1 MRQLGLRGLP
11 GPKKRSWNP
20 ANAATEEDLVERK
33 FSASAP
39 NELWLTDITEHPTRE
54 GKVYCC
60 VVLDAFSRRV
70 VGWAIDRRCE
80 AALVNDALSMAA
92 GSRATSGSTVIL
104 SDHASSSRGA
114 SASSSANTASWGRWA
129 PLATATTAPMESFWG
144 SMQIEL
150 LNRQSWKTIVELSS
164 AMADY
169 IETFYNPARRHSSL
183 DYLTPTEYEALHSKE
198 AQAAFS

>member
-1 MRQLGLRGLP
+1 
-11 GPKKRSWNP
+11 
-20 ANAATEEDLVERK
+20 
-33 FSASAP
+33 
-39 NELWLTDITEHPTRE
+39 
-54 GKVYCC
+54 
-60 VVLDAFSRRV
+60 
-70 VGWAIDRRCE
+70 
-80 AALVNDALSMAA
+80 
-92 GSRATSGSTVIL
+92 
-104 SDHASSSRGA
+104 
-114 SASSSANTASWGRWA
+114 
-129 PLATATTAPMESFWG
+129 MESFWG